1 MTPSIHGI
9 LTPLDP
15 HWDRI
20 IRNPLSAVEVDDLER
35 QVGLPVPAPLR
46 EYLMEVGLFQDL
58 TWGTSSIEVYDS
70 VSEFVSAREFL
81 STLLPPKHADL
92 FPFGGDGAGNEFCL
106 PTTEGASCRI
116 QFVDH
121 ETRKVSQRKEFSEW
135 LESVVA
141 KAVRGIRRRPPND
154 RKVWSVQFTLP
165 KISFDQL
172 MTLLGSVGQV
182 KAIDSDWVKR
192 RKVGDVTSSERG
204 FELDGVRLRATQM
217 EYAGWA
223 GPLVS
228 FDMREP
234 LQGGLAHSQIRA
246 LDALFKEKWPGYKL
260 VDYGA
265 LDLKELEKA
274 ERTAR

>member
-1 MTPSIHGI
+1 MTPSIREI
-9 LTPLDP
+9 LAPLDL

-20 IRNPLSAVEVDDLER
+20 LRSPLSAAEAGDLER

-92 FPFGGDGAGNEFCL
+92 FPFGGDGAGNEYCL
-106 PTTEGASCRI
+106 PTADDAPCRI

-141 KAVRGIRRRPPND
+141 KAVQGIRRRPPND
-154 RKVWSVQFTLP
+154 RKVWSVQFSLP

-182 KAIDSDWVKR
+182 KVIDSDWVKR

-204 FELDGVRLRATQM
+204 FELNGVRLRATQM
-217 EYAGWA
+217 EYAGWD

-228 FDMREP
+228 FDMCEP
-234 LQGGLAHSQIRA
+234 LHGGLAHSQIRT

-265 LDLKELEKA
+265 LDRIALEKA
-274 ERTAR
+274 ERTAG